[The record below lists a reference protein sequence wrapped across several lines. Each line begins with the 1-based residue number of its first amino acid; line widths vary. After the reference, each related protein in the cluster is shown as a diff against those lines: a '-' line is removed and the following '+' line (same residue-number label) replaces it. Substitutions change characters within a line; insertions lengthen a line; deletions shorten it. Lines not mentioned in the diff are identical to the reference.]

1 MRKQRVLSSAHCGG
15 PLARLAS
22 PALLALV
29 RAISAAP
36 HVRLSWSF
44 SWQVMLGQRLLGD
57 VEAVQRIDDRGELKE
72 LVLSLAA
79 ATTGASSTESVRVG
93 VCKLAMLPGISFES
107 LESDVRSDEVVSLSE
122 STVNDL
128 AKADSVGPSCG
139 PARAA

>member
-1 MRKQRVLSSAHCGG
+1 
-15 PLARLAS
+15 
-22 PALLALV
+22 
-29 RAISAAP
+29 
-36 HVRLSWSF
+36 
-44 SWQVMLGQRLLGD
+44 
-57 VEAVQRIDDRGELKE
+57 VQRIDDRGELKE

-139 PARAA
+139 PARLKCAYAAPADPLYASAARKAGSARCRGADLGVMDGSADVVHGRALSAHVPWRYADRLV